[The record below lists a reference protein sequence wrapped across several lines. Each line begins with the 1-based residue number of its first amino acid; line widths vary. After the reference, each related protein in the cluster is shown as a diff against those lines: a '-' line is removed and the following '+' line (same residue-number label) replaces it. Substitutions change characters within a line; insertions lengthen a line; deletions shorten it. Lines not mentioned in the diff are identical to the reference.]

1 MIVRKQATPVQMV
14 LVQLFVQRGIIAQM
28 LGAVLME
35 RSAQGSQLASTPQ
48 IPNAQITLLAVRKEI
63 PYVK

>member
-1 MIVRKQATPVQMV
+1 MV
-14 LVQLFVQRGIIAQM
+14 LVQLLVQRGIIAQM